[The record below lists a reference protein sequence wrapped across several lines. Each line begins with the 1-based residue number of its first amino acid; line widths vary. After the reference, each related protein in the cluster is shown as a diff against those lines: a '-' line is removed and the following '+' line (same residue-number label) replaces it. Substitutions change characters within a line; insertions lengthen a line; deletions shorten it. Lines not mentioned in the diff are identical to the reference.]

1 VRRCDAPLRRLRD
14 LGNQNAFPA
23 VIQAVKLLEILKV
36 AVAAIW
42 AHKLRSALTLLGMIV
57 GVTAFVTVVSLIQGF
72 NVYIDEKIA
81 GIGAKSFSVQR
92 FNPFEDFKDTDTIAA
107 AQRRNKELTLDDYQ
121 YLKDRAQL
129 IGKIGA
135 KARGSP
141 SLVKRNDQILEDVF
155 VIGATANT
163 ADIDNRTI
171 ANGRFFIDSENDGA
185 ARVAYVGADIAS
197 KLFPAGNPIG
207 GEIDIRG
214 LPYRVIGVEEVKGT
228 VFGIPQDSFIVIPLK
243 TYQVN
248 FGPLMRQRS
257 LYFTATSKTDETFN
271 DAVEE
276 ARLLMRARR
285 HLGPNEKDNFGIVT
299 PDAITGL
306 RDRLFGTIFLVAIA
320 VPGIAMIVGAIVI
333 MNIMLVS
340 VTERTKEIGL
350 RKSLGARKADILK
363 QFLVEAITL
372 ATIGG
377 AVGIFLA
384 WIVGKI
390 VTASFFPTYLS
401 LGAILLALGA
411 SGGVGILSGIVPAWK
426 AARLDPIEALRAET

>member
-1 VRRCDAPLRRLRD
+1 
-14 LGNQNAFPA
+14 
-23 VIQAVKLLEILKV
+23 VKLIEILKV

-107 AQRRNKELTLDDYQ
+107 AQRRNKDLTLEDYE
-121 YLKDRAQL
+121 YLKERATL
-129 IGKIGA
+129 IGKLGA
-135 KARGSP
+135 KARGTP
-141 SLVKRNDQILEDVF
+141 SEVKRNDQVLEDIF
-155 VIGATANT
+155 VSGATSNT
-163 ADIDNRTI
+163 ADIDNRNI
-171 ANGRFFIDSENDGA
+171 VDGRFFTDIEADGA
-185 ARVAYVGADIAS
+185 ARVAYIGADIAT
-197 KLFPAGNPIG
+197 KLFPGGNPIG
-207 GEIDIRG
+207 GEISIRG
-214 LPYRVIGVEEVKGT
+214 LPYRVIGVEAVKGT
-228 VFGIPQDSFIVIPLK
+228 VFGIPQDNFIVIPLK
-243 TYQVN
+243 TYSLD
-248 FGPLMRQRS
+248 FGPLIRQRS

-276 ARLLMRARR
+276 ARFLMRARR

-320 VPGIAMIVGAIVI
+320 VPAIAMLVGAIVI

-363 QFLVEAITL
+363 QFLFEAVTL

-384 WIVGKI
+384 WMVGKA
-390 VTASFFPTYLS
+390 VTALIFPTYLS
-401 LGAILLALGA
+401 LLAILGALAA
-411 SGGVGILSGIVPAWK
+411 SGGVGIISGIIPAWK
-426 AARLDPIEALRAET
+426 AARLDPIEALRAD

>member
-1 VRRCDAPLRRLRD
+1 M
-14 LGNQNAFPA
+14 
-23 VIQAVKLLEILKV
+23 KLIEILKV

-107 AQRRNKELTLDDYQ
+107 AQRRNKDLTLEDYE
-121 YLKDRAQL
+121 YLKERATL
-129 IGKIGA
+129 VAKLGA
-135 KARGSP
+135 KARGTP
-141 SLVKRNDQILEDVF
+141 SEIKRGDQVLEDVI

-163 ADIDNRTI
+163 ADIDNRNI
-171 ANGRFFIDSENDGA
+171 NNGRFFADSEADGA
-185 ARVAYVGADIAS
+185 ARVAYIGADIAT

-207 GEIDIRG
+207 GEISIRG
-214 LPYRVIGVEEVKGT
+214 LPYRVLGVEAVKGT
-228 VFGIPQDSFIVIPLK
+228 VFGIPQDNFIVIPLK
-243 TYQVN
+243 TYALD
-248 FGPLMRQRS
+248 FGPLVRQRS
-257 LYFTATSKTDETFN
+257 LYFTGTSKTDETFN

-276 ARLLMRARR
+276 VRFLLRARR
-285 HLGPNEKDNFGIVT
+285 HLDTNAKDNFGIVT

-320 VPGIAMIVGAIVI
+320 VPGIALIVGAIVI

-363 QFLVEAITL
+363 QFLVEAVTM

-377 AVGIFLA
+377 AIGIILA
-384 WIVGKI
+384 WIVGKV
-390 VTASFFPTYLS
+390 VTAMIFPTYLS
-401 LGAILLALGA
+401 LFAVLGALAA

-426 AARLDPIEALRAET
+426 AARLDPIEALRAD

>member
-1 VRRCDAPLRRLRD
+1 MA
-14 LGNQNAFPA
+14 
-23 VIQAVKLLEILKV
+23 I
-36 AVAAIW
+36 AAIW

-81 GIGAKSFSVQR
+81 GIGSKSFSVQR

-107 AQRRNKELTLDDYQ
+107 AQRRNKELTLEDYE
-121 YLKDRAQL
+121 YLRDHAQL

-141 SLVKRNDQILEDVF
+141 SLIKRNDQTLEDVF

-163 ADIDNRTI
+163 SDIDNRQI
-171 ANGRFFIDSENDGA
+171 ANGRFFIDSENDSA
-185 ARVAYVGADIAS
+185 ARVAYVGADIAN
-197 KLFPAGNPIG
+197 KLFPGGNPIG

-248 FGPLMRQRS
+248 FGPLVRQRS
-257 LYFTATSKTDETFN
+257 LYFTATSKTDPTFS
-271 DAVEE
+271 DAVDE
-276 ARLLMRARR
+276 ARYLMRARH
-285 HLGPNEKDNFGIVT
+285 HLSPGEKDNFGIVT

-320 VPGIAMIVGAIVI
+320 VPGIAMLVGAIVI

-350 RKSLGARKADILK
+350 RKSLGARRTDILK
-363 QFLVEAITL
+363 QFLMEAITL

-390 VTASFFPTYLS
+390 VTATFFPTYLS
-401 LGAILLALGA
+401 IIAVLGALAA
-411 SGGVGILSGIVPAWK
+411 SGGVGIISGIVPAWK
-426 AARLDPIEALRAET
+426 AARLDPIEALRADG